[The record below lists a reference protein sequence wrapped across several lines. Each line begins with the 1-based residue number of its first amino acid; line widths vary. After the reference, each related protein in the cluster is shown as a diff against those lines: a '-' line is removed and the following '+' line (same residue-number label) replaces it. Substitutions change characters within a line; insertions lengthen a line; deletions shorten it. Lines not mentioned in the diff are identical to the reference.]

1 MTETDQCAPPSTLG
15 EGTVLSGRYR
25 LRRLLGRG
33 GMAEVYLARDD
44 VLNRQVAVK
53 VFRSGTTLHSDAKRQ
68 QLEAELLAR
77 LSHPGLVT
85 VFDAGFDADEQLS
98 FLVMEIVE
106 GPTLAA
112 RLAAGPLHESH
123 VQQVGAS
130 LAEALAHVHEHG
142 VVHRDVKPGNVLFS
156 NADDHNSVKLADFGI
171 ARMADSARL
180 THTGLIVGSA
190 HYLSP
195 EQARGEDAGPPCDI
209 YALGL
214 VLLECLTGAP
224 VFPGAGVE
232 PVVARLHRDPQVPD
246 DVDPALGRLLTAM
259 TSRDA
264 AQRPTARDVAAALGQ
279 APNTRPWPR
288 RVVAMNDR
296 GETTGTHQ
304 IGAAQ
309 VGQAG
314 RGHRWNWVAA
324 ACGAILVAS
333 AGAGAMLG
341 DPSPGEVEGTVVRP
355 PTASPDATRISPAS
369 PTPTPSTS
377 TQPAAQ
383 PAGAPGDTSAKDN
396 GNGKSEER
404 SNGKSKGNEKM
415 QG

>member
-1 MTETDQCAPPSTLG
+1 
-15 EGTVLSGRYR
+15 
-25 LRRLLGRG
+25 
-33 GMAEVYLARDD
+33 VYLARDD
-44 VLNRQVAVK
+44 VLSRQVAVK
-53 VFRSGTTLHSDAKRQ
+53 IFRSATTLHDDLKRQ
-68 QLEAELLAR
+68 RLEAELLAG

-85 VFDAGFDADEQLS
+85 VFDAGFDADEELS

-112 RLAAGPLHESH
+112 RLAAGPLPEGQ
-123 VQQVGAS
+123 VRQVGAS
-130 LAEALAHVHEHG
+130 LAEALAYVHEHG

-156 NADDHNSVKLADFGI
+156 TADDHNSVKLADFGI

-180 THTGLIVGSA
+180 TQAGLIVGSA

-195 EQARGEDAGPPCDI
+195 EQARGDDAGPPCDI

-214 VLLECLTGAP
+214 VLLECLTGTP

-232 PVVARLHRDPQVPD
+232 PVVARLQRDPQVPD
-246 DVDPALGRLLTAM
+246 SLDPALGRLLTAM
-259 TSRDA
+259 TSRDP
-264 AQRPTARDVAAALGQ
+264 AQRPTAHHVAAALGH
-279 APNTRPWPR
+279 APKTRPLPPPA
-288 RVVAMNDR
+288 VATGDR
-296 GETTGTHQ
+296 GETTGTRR

-309 VGQAG
+309 VSQAG
-314 RGHRWNWVAA
+314 QGRRWAWVAA

-341 DPSPGEVEGTVVRP
+341 DPSPGEAGTEVRP
-355 PTASPDATRISPAS
+355 PTASPDATRVSSAS
-369 PTPTPSTS
+369 PTATPSTS

-396 GNGKSEER
+396 RNGKSDEKGNGKS
-404 SNGKSKGNEKM
+404 NGNEKRK
-415 QG
+415 GD